1 MAFFNKIKNVVQT
14 EGARGIR
21 QVLQKEGT
29 KRLAQ
34 DLSAHLDLESLF
46 FCETRRFGLPA
57 LISAIAVDPVQG
69 LLASGTFKGAIAVSG
84 APEIACF
91 LELEEAVSVKMMVF
105 QPGAPVLIVVDAKN
119 AITVFD
125 LIKKQRLFVRNARS
139 VVTCIELLSGSNWL
153 FHGLKDG
160 SIDVFDVYRGQ
171 PVPYR
176 IPNILPEGSRHSL
189 VISIKTHPTDSNQLL
204 IAYNTGIILWNLK
217 LKTVVRAFIYEIP
230 PGAMGGIAVGD
241 GSGMFGVNESRYPHV
256 TVISW
261 KPDGIGFVSG
271 YDDGCFVFWDI
282 TQERPVLARTIH
294 EIQVNVP
301 GIKPA
306 FERATNQFV
315 PIYQL
320 TWCLHQN
327 REDTTLIVAGGT
339 GSIDMFGLHLFDY
352 PAKADYRRPKRHQVL
367 TMDTDLLDFLVV
379 PRGSPWYGG
388 AFDPI
393 AILVLT
399 NRGGVKAFEFGQS
412 NAPRTI
418 PSCLSLVEPRLILS
432 KVYGPLPPE
441 PYYDLIQGHT
451 RTAPPPRVPLHGM
464 RLAPVDESRLSRDI
478 LVTAHDDHSIRFWE
492 SATSRPLHHLTV
504 ELAPLFF
511 KNQGEIVAFEFS
523 IQSQVLA
530 VGFSNGSWI
539 YTQIAKDAGLSRN
552 PSVASAIP
560 DESADAHLAGHM
572 EHASI
577 APENCPGGSI
587 VPGGADGS
595 HQSVDDKDLQNQP
608 TSPQQPPQGLQHDPT
623 SPQQPH
629 QPLQHDPAS
638 PKEVNPSPQLPHA
651 PEFDASAAAPDAPA
665 SDAPVQAQH
674 LDIQTAVTSAPRSP
688 QAISPTADKT
698 GALSPIPDDSDLDYL
713 IPYSPVEKVAIRE
726 LPPGGLTPGP
736 GSPERAPSPS
746 LPPRPQFIEAAL
758 PTGSDFSVVF
768 KSSAHLGRIRAM
780 AVSACGLVAVSGEF
794 YSLTITDTHSGRVL
808 LVEDLKVVMLDRDK
822 GGQGSQGNDQEHDG
836 PAAAPPPT
844 AGATT
849 TPGAA
854 PGPGQGQGATDLQ
867 RIAVEITTL
876 QFAVSTTSDQ
886 DKVPS
891 LLLIAGSNNGIYFIF
906 AISPPVPTQSRTIRK
921 VETFQTKEQYAT
933 VHSSV
938 INVLSP
944 SENAAA
950 ASSAALQSTSSISS
964 VSTTATG
971 STSISSLSQP
981 SSGAQR
987 DPAHHHHQH
996 QQVSPSPTPAQPRMS
1011 REEAGPIVGHLAS
1024 LSESNVSTA
1033 SAKPSIYSTLKEAQ
1047 GKVMTKAQQRL
1058 NYLVCVSEFG
1068 IRLHMNCTSRRIHKI
1083 DLTSPAAN
1091 NLTAKVGRIMA
1102 ANVVYHG
1109 GACCILCITESGRL
1123 LLFSVPKLEL
1133 LPLPVPNG
1141 EIFLPIVVEPERLRE
1156 SVILQDGRLF
1166 VPILK
1171 YEHRMYSLWGHD
1183 RWIKTPQGLR
1193 QERAPT
1199 TDKERAEYIHLYDHG
1214 IQIPPR
1220 PTNTVVVSK
1229 GWFGSSQS
1237 VEDAPSQEDLDELLG
1252 GEHYRV
1258 ENPILKRAGVK
1269 GAPGTA
1275 PPPPP
1280 KGDNSGLAG
1289 MMNET
1294 LQNLD
1299 ERGKK
1304 LGVLGDKTA
1313 EMSAVSNDFL
1323 AAARELN
1330 AKNAN
1335 KKWYEF

>member
-1 MAFFNKIKNVVQT
+1 MSTVDSR
-14 EGARGIR
+14 RGLNLVDGR
-21 QVLQKEGT
+21 
-29 KRLAQ
+29 
-34 DLSAHLDLESLF
+34 
-46 FCETRRFGLPA
+46 ETM
-57 LISAIAVDPVQG
+57 
-69 LLASGTFKGAIAVSG
+69 
-84 APEIACF
+84 
-91 LELEEAVSVKMMVF
+91 ELEEAVSVKMIAF

-160 SIDVFDVYRGQ
+160 TIDVFDVYRGQ

-230 PGAMGGIAVGD
+230 PGAMGGIAVGE
-241 GSGMFGVNESRYPHV
+241 GSGMFGTNESRYPHV

-261 KPDGIGFVSG
+261 RPDGVGFASG

-282 TQERPVLARTIH
+282 TQEKPVLARTIH

-301 GIKPA
+301 GIKPV

-320 TWCLHQN
+320 TWCLHEN
-327 REDTTLIVAGGT
+327 MEDTTLIVAGGT

-367 TMDTDLLDFLVV
+367 TMDTDILDFLVV
-379 PRGSPWYGG
+379 PRSSPWYGG

-399 NRGGVKAFEFGQS
+399 NRGGIRAFEFGQS
-412 NAPRTI
+412 NTPRTI
-418 PSCLSLVEPRLILS
+418 PACLSLVEPRLILS
-432 KVYGPLPPE
+432 KVYGPLPAE
-441 PYYDLIQGHT
+441 LYCELIQGHT
-451 RTAPPPRVPLHGM
+451 RTVPPPRVPLHGI

-511 KNQGEIVAFEFS
+511 KNQGEIVTFEFS
-523 IQSQVLA
+523 TQSQVLA

-539 YTQIAKDAGLSRN
+539 YTRINKDAGLLRN
-552 PSVASAIP
+552 SSVTRAIP
-560 DESADAHLAGHM
+560 EESADALLTGYT
-572 EHASI
+572 EHTSI
-577 APENCPGGSI
+577 APGNRSGDI
-587 VPGGADGS
+587 DVPGGANEF
-595 HQSVDDKDLQNQP
+595 HQPVDNKHLQIQP
-608 TSPQQPPQGLQHDPT
+608 ASPRQPRQSLQHDPT
-623 SPQQPH
+623 PSQQHHHSLQYDSTSPN
-629 QPLQHDPAS
+629 
-638 PKEVNPSPQLPHA
+638 ETSPQLPHA
-651 PEFDASAAAPDAPA
+651 PELDAPFVPVVSPAASAPVAPA
-665 SDAPVQAQH
+665 QAPQ
-674 LDIQTAVTSAPRSP
+674 LDIQTTLAPSPRSP
-688 QAISPTADKT
+688 HAISPAADKAD
-698 GALSPIPDDSDLDYL
+698 ALSPVPDDIDLDYL
-713 IPYSPVEKVAIRE
+713 IPNSPVEKVAICE
-726 LPPGGLTPGP
+726 LPPGGLIPDP
-736 GSPERAPSPS
+736 AVPERAPSPS
-746 LPPRPQFIEAAL
+746 LPPRPQFIEATL

-768 KSSAHLGRIRAM
+768 KSSAHLGRIRVM
-780 AVSACGLVAVSGEF
+780 AISACGLVAVSDEF
-794 YSLTITDTHSGRVL
+794 YSLTITDTLSGRL
-808 LVEDLKVVMLDRDK
+808 LHVEDLKVVMLDRDK
-822 GGQGSQGNDQEHDG
+822 GTQVTPGNDQEHDA
-836 PAAAPPPT
+836 PAAA
-844 AGATT
+844 TT
-849 TPGAA
+849 SPGTA
-854 PGPGQGQGATDLQ
+854 PGPGPGATDLQ
-867 RIAVEITTL
+867 KIAVEITTL
-876 QFAVSTTSDQ
+876 QFVVSTTSDQ

-906 AISPPVPTQSRTIRK
+906 AISPPVPLQLRTIRK
-921 VETFQTKEQYAT
+921 VETFQTKEQHAT
-933 VHSSV
+933 VHSSI

-944 SENAAA
+944 PENAAA
-950 ASSAALQSTSSISS
+950 TSSAARQSTSILSS
-964 VSTTATG
+964 VSTAATG
-971 STSISSLSQP
+971 TTSLSSLSQP
-981 SSGAQR
+981 SFDAQH
-987 DPAHHHHQH
+987 DPAHQQQQQ
-996 QQVSPSPTPAQPRMS
+996 QQVSPPPTPAHPRMS
-1011 REEAGPIVGHLAS
+1011 GEEEGFIAGHRAS
-1024 LSESNVSTA
+1024 LSDSNVSTA
-1033 SAKPSIYSTLKEAQ
+1033 SSKPSIYSTLKEAQ

-1083 DLTSPAAN
+1083 DLTSPAAD
-1091 NLTAKVGRIMA
+1091 NLSAKVGRIMA
-1102 ANVVYHG
+1102 ANVIYHG

-1183 RWIKTPQGLR
+1183 RWIKTPQGLK

-1220 PTNTVVVSK
+1220 PTNTVVVSR

-1237 VEDAPSQEDLDELLG
+1237 IEDAPSQEDLNELLG

-1304 LGVLGDKTA
+1304 LGILGDKTA
-1313 EMSAVSNDFL
+1313 EMSAASNDFL

>member
-14 EGARGIR
+14 EGARGIL

-84 APEIACF
+84 APEVAYF
-91 LELEEAVSVKMMVF
+91 LELEEAVSVKMMAF
-105 QPGAPVLIVVDAKN
+105 QPGAPVLVVVDAKN

-160 SIDVFDVYRGQ
+160 TIDVFDVYRGQ
-171 PVPYR
+171 SVPYR

-241 GSGMFGVNESRYPHV
+241 DPSMFGMNESRYPHV

-271 YDDGCFVFWDI
+271 YDDGSFVFWDI

-301 GIKPA
+301 GIKPV
-306 FERATNQFV
+306 FERATSQFI

-320 TWCLHQN
+320 TWCLHEN

-352 PAKADYRRPKRHQVL
+352 PANADYRRPKRHQVL

-379 PRGSPWYGG
+379 PRSSPWYGG

-399 NRGGVKAFEFGQS
+399 NRGGVRAFEFGQS
-412 NAPRTI
+412 NAQRTV

-432 KVYGPLPPE
+432 KVYGPLPAE
-441 PYYDLIQGHT
+441 LYYDLIQGHT
-451 RTAPPPRVPLHGM
+451 HTVPPPRVPLHGM
-464 RLAPVDESRLSRDI
+464 KLAPVDESRLSNDI

-539 YTQIAKDAGLSRN
+539 YTRITKDAGLSRN
-552 PSVASAIP
+552 SSVAVIP
-560 DESADAHLAGHM
+560 DESADALLTGRM

-577 APENCPGGSI
+577 APENHPGNNIFPGGT
-587 VPGGADGS
+587 DRS
-595 HQSVDDKDLQNQP
+595 HQPVDDKHLQSQP
-608 TSPQQPPQGLQHDPT
+608 TSPQQPRQSLQHDPT
-623 SPQQPH
+623 STQQPS
-629 QPLQHDPAS
+629 QTLQHDPAS
-638 PKEVNPSPQLPHA
+638 PKEAQTSPQLPHA
-651 PEFDASAAAPDAPA
+651 HEFDVPAAIPAAPAPV
-665 SDAPVQAQH
+665 APVQAPH
-674 LDIQTAVTSAPRSP
+674 LDIQTTLAPTPRSP
-688 QAISPTADKT
+688 QAISPNADKT
-698 GALSPIPDDSDLDYL
+698 GAPSPVPDDSDLDYL
-713 IPYSPVEKVAIRE
+713 IPYSPVDKVVIRE
-726 LPPGGLTPGP
+726 LPPGGLIPGP
-736 GSPERAPSPS
+736 AGHERAPSPS
-746 LPPRPQFIEAAL
+746 LPPRPQFIEATL

-808 LVEDLKVVMLDRDK
+808 HVEDLKVVMLDRDK
-822 GGQGSQGNDQEHDG
+822 GVQGSQGNDQEHDG
-836 PAAAPPPT
+836 AAPAPAPT

-854 PGPGQGQGATDLQ
+854 PEPGPGQGATDLQ

-876 QFAVSTTSDQ
+876 QFVVSTTSDQ

-906 AISPPVPTQSRTIRK
+906 AITPPVPFQPRTVRK
-921 VETFQTKEQYAT
+921 VETFQTKEQHAT

-950 ASSAALQSTSSISS
+950 ASNAALQSTSSISS
-964 VSTTATG
+964 ISTVATG

-981 SSGAQR
+981 SAGAQH
-987 DPAHHHHQH
+987 DPAHHYQH
-996 QQVSPSPTPAQPRMS
+996 QQVSPPPTPAQPRMS
-1011 REEAGPIVGHLAS
+1011 REETSPVAGHHAS
-1024 LSESNVSTA
+1024 LSESNVSTVN
-1033 SAKPSIYSTLKEAQ
+1033 SKPSIYSTFKEAQ

-1058 NYLVCVSEFG
+1058 NYMVCISEFG
-1068 IRLHMNCTSRRIHKI
+1068 IRLHMNCTSRRINKI
-1083 DLTSPAAN
+1083 DLTSPAVN
-1091 NLTAKVGRIMA
+1091 NLSAKVGRIMA

-1133 LPLPVPNG
+1133 IPLPVPNG
-1141 EIFLPIVVEPERLRE
+1141 EIILPIVVEPERLRE

-1193 QERAPT
+1193 QEKAPT
-1199 TDKERAEYIHLYDHG
+1199 TDKVRAEYIHLYDHG

-1220 PTNTVVVSK
+1220 PTNTVVVSR

-1269 GAPGTA
+1269 GAPGTT

-1280 KGDNSGLAG
+1280 KGDNSGLSG
-1289 MMNET
+1289 MINET

-1304 LGVLGDKTA
+1304 LGILGDKTA
-1313 EMSAVSNDFL
+1313 EMSAASNNFL

>member
-1 MAFFNKIKNVVQT
+1 M
-14 EGARGIR
+14 
-21 QVLQKEGT
+21 
-29 KRLAQ
+29 
-34 DLSAHLDLESLF
+34 
-46 FCETRRFGLPA
+46 
-57 LISAIAVDPVQG
+57 AVDPVQG

-84 APEIACF
+84 APEVTCF
-91 LELEEAVSVKMMVF
+91 LELEEAVSVKMMTF

-160 SIDVFDVYRGQ
+160 TIDVFDVYRGQ

-176 IPNILPEGSRHSL
+176 IPNILPEGSKHSL

-217 LKTVVRAFIYEIP
+217 LKTVIRAFIYEIP

-241 GSGMFGVNESRYPHV
+241 SSGMFGMNESRFPHV

-261 KPDGIGFVSG
+261 KPNGLGFVSG

-282 TQERPVLARTIH
+282 TEERPVLARTIH

-301 GIKPA
+301 GIKPV

-315 PIYQL
+315 PIYQM
-320 TWCLHQN
+320 TWCLHEN
-327 REDTTLIVAGGT
+327 KEDTTLIVAGGT
-339 GSIDMFGLHLFDY
+339 GSVDMFGLHLFDY
-352 PAKADYRRPKRHQVL
+352 PAKADYKRPKRHQVL
-367 TMDTDLLDFLVV
+367 NMDTDILDFLVV
-379 PRGSPWYGG
+379 PRSSPWYGG

-399 NRGGVKAFEFGQS
+399 NRGAVRAFEFGQHNS
-412 NAPRTI
+412 PRTI
-418 PSCLSLVEPRLILS
+418 PACLSLVGPRLILS
-432 KVYGPLPPE
+432 KVYGPLPQDL
-441 PYYDLIQGHT
+441 YYELIQGHI
-451 RTAPPPRVPLHGM
+451 RTELPPRVPLHGM

-492 SATSRPLHHLTV
+492 SASNRPLHHLTV

-511 KNQGEIVAFEFS
+511 KNQSDIVAFEFS

-539 YTQIAKDAGLSRN
+539 YTRISKDAGLSRN
-552 PSVASAIP
+552 SSIARAIP
-560 DESADAHLAGHM
+560 EEPADELLAGRM
-572 EHASI
+572 KQTSLN
-577 APENCPGGSI
+577 PENHPGAI
-587 VPGGADGS
+587 VVPGSVEGS
-595 HQSVDDKDLQNQP
+595 HQTVDYKHVHGQPLSPQQLPRDPQYVP
-608 TSPQQPPQGLQHDPT
+608 TSPQEAKT
-623 SPQQPH
+623 SPQALNEP
-629 QPLQHDPAS
+629 D
-638 PKEVNPSPQLPHA
+638 LPVPVA
-651 PEFDASAAAPDAPA
+651 PAAAPTPAP
-665 SDAPVQAQH
+665 P
-674 LDIQTAVTSAPRSP
+674 LDIQAALAPNPRSP
-688 QAISPTADKT
+688 QTISPSADKP
-698 GALSPIPDDSDLDYL
+698 GAPSPVPDDADLDYL

-726 LPPGGLTPGP
+726 IPLGELLPGP
-736 GSPERAPSPS
+736 TGSDRAPSPS
-746 LPPRPQFIEAAL
+746 LPPRPQFMEASL
-758 PTGSDFSVVF
+758 PTGSDFSTVF
-768 KSSAHLGRIRAM
+768 KSSAHLGRIRSM
-780 AVSACGLVAVSGEF
+780 AVSGCGLVAVSDEF
-794 YSLTITDTHSGRVL
+794 YSLTIADTASGRVIH
-808 LVEDLKVVMLDRDK
+808 VEDLKVVMLDRDR
-822 GGQGSQGNDQEHDG
+822 GSQGLNDQELDVL
-836 PAAAPPPT
+836 APT
-844 AGATT
+844 A
-849 TPGAA
+849 TPSTAQV
-854 PGPGQGQGATDLQ
+854 PTSGPSGVVDAQALQ
-867 RIAVEITTL
+867 RIAVEINNL
-876 QFAVSTTSDQ
+876 QFVVSTTSDQ

-891 LLLIAGSNNGIYFIF
+891 LILIAGSTNGIYFIF
-906 AISPPVPTQSRTIRK
+906 AISPPVPFQPRTIRK

-944 SENAAA
+944 SDNAATTSNTA
-950 ASSAALQSTSSISS
+950 RQSTSSISS
-964 VSTTATG
+964 VSTAATG
-971 STSISSLSQP
+971 NTSLSSLSQP
-981 SSGAQR
+981 SSAAHQ
-987 DPAHHHHQH
+987 DPAQH
-996 QQVSPSPTPAQPRMS
+996 QQHQRHPSGGVVSPPPGPAQPRMS
-1011 REEAGPIVGHLAS
+1011 REEERLTTGHRAS
-1024 LSESNVSTA
+1024 MSDSNVSTA
-1033 SAKPSIYSTLKEAQ
+1033 SSKPSIYSTLREAQ

-1083 DLTSPAAN
+1083 DLSSPATN
-1091 NLTAKVGRIMA
+1091 NFSSRVGRIMA

-1133 LPLPVPNG
+1133 IPLPVPNG
-1141 EIFLPIVVEPERLRE
+1141 EIILPIVVEPERLRE
-1156 SVILQDGRLF
+1156 SVILPDGRLF

-1220 PTNTVVVSK
+1220 PTSTVVVSK
-1229 GWFGSSQS
+1229 GWFGSSHS

-1252 GEHYRV
+1252 GQHYRV

-1280 KGDNSGLAG
+1280 KGEGNSAIAG
-1289 MMNET
+1289 MINET

-1304 LGVLGDKTA
+1304 LGILGDKTA
-1313 EMSAVSNDFL
+1313 EMSAASNDFL

-1330 AKNAN
+1330 ARNAN

>member
-34 DLSAHLDLESLF
+34 DLSAHLDLENMF

-84 APEIACF
+84 APEVACF
-91 LELEEAVSVKMMVF
+91 LELEEAVSVKMMTF

-119 AITVFD
+119 AITIFD

-160 SIDVFDVYRGQ
+160 TIDVFDVYRGQ

-189 VISIKTHPTDSNQLL
+189 VVSIKTHPTDSNQLL

-217 LKTVVRAFIYEIP
+217 LKTVVRTYIYEIP

-241 GSGMFGVNESRYPHV
+241 GSGMSGANESRYPHV

-261 KPDGIGFVSG
+261 KPNGLGFVSG

-282 TQERPVLARTIH
+282 TEERPVLARTIH

-301 GIKPA
+301 GIKPV
-306 FERATNQFV
+306 FERATNQFI

-320 TWCLHQN
+320 TWCLHEN
-327 REDTTLIVAGGT
+327 KEDTTLIVAGGT
-339 GSIDMFGLHLFDY
+339 GSVDMFGLHLFDY

-367 TMDTDLLDFLVV
+367 NMDTDILDFLVV
-379 PRGSPWYGG
+379 PHSSPWYGG

-399 NRGGVKAFEFGQS
+399 NRGGIRAFEFGQHNS
-412 NAPRTI
+412 PRTI
-418 PSCLSLVEPRLILS
+418 PACLTLVEPRLILS
-432 KVYGPLPPE
+432 KVYGPLPQDL
-441 PYYDLIQGHT
+441 YYEFIQGHT
-451 RTAPPPRVPLHGM
+451 RTEPPPRVPLHGM

-478 LVTAHDDHSIRFWE
+478 LVTAHDDRSIRFWE
-492 SATSRPLHHLTV
+492 SATNRPLHHLTV
-504 ELAPLFF
+504 ELGPLFF
-511 KNQGEIVAFEFS
+511 KNQGDIVAFEFS
-523 IQSQVLA
+523 IQSRVLA
-530 VGFSNGSWI
+530 VGFSNGSWV
-539 YTQIAKDAGLSRN
+539 YTRISKDAGLSRN
-552 PSVASAIP
+552 SSVARTIP
-560 DESADAHLAGHM
+560 EESANEILAGHM
-572 EHASI
+572 EQTSLE
-577 APENCPGGSI
+577 PENRPGVTV
-587 VPGGADGS
+587 VPGGAEVAQQTIDYKHAPG
-595 HQSVDDKDLQNQP
+595 QP
-608 TSPQQPPQGLQHDPT
+608 PSPQQTRQNPQHDPT
-623 SPQQPH
+623 SSQESKR
-629 QPLQHDPAS
+629 A
-638 PKEVNPSPQLPHA
+638 PQLLQEPNQTV
-651 PEFDASAAAPDAPA
+651 PITPVA
-665 SDAPVQAQH
+665 SDAAPAPAPP
-674 LDIQTAVTSAPRSP
+674 LDIQTALATTPRSP
-688 QAISPTADKT
+688 QAIPASADNT
-698 GALSPIPDDSDLDYL
+698 GALSPVPDDDNLDYL

-726 LPPGGLTPGP
+726 LPPGGLIPGP
-736 GSPERAPSPS
+736 AGPDRAPSPS
-746 LPPRPQFIEAAL
+746 LPPRPQFMEATL
-758 PTGSDFSVVF
+758 PNGSDFSTVF

-780 AVSACGLVAVSGEF
+780 AVSGCGLVAVSGEF
-794 YSLTITDTHSGRVL
+794 YSLTIADTASGRVIH
-808 LVEDLKVVMLDRDK
+808 VEDLKVVMLDRDK
-822 GGQGSQGNDQEHDG
+822 GPQGSHGNDQEQD
-836 PAAAPPPT
+836 AAATP
-844 AGATT
+844 AVAT
-849 TPGAA
+849 A
-854 PGPGQGQGATDLQ
+854 PGPTPGPPGTVDVQALQ

-876 QFAVSTTSDQ
+876 QFVVSTTSDQ

-906 AISPPVPTQSRTIRK
+906 AISPPVPFQPRTIRK

-950 ASSAALQSTSSISS
+950 ASNAAQQSTSSISS
-964 VSTTATG
+964 VSTAATG
-971 STSISSLSQP
+971 STSLSSISQ
-981 SSGAQR
+981 SSSVAHH
-987 DPAHHHHQH
+987 DPANH
-996 QQVSPSPTPAQPRMS
+996 QQQRQHPSGGLVSPPPAPGQPRMS
-1011 REEAGPIVGHLAS
+1011 REEEGFVSGHRAS
-1024 LSESNVSTA
+1024 LSDSNVSTA
-1033 SAKPSIYSTLKEAQ
+1033 SPKPSIYSTFKEAQ
-1047 GKVMTKAQQRL
+1047 GKVMSKAHQRL

-1083 DLTSPAAN
+1083 DLTSAATN
-1091 NLTAKVGRIMA
+1091 NFSSKVGRILA

-1133 LPLPVPNG
+1133 IPLPVPNG
-1141 EIFLPIVVEPERLRE
+1141 EIVLPIVVEPERLRE
-1156 SVILQDGRLF
+1156 SAILPDGRLF

-1193 QERAPT
+1193 QEKAPT
-1199 TDKERAEYIHLYDHG
+1199 TDKEKAEYIHLYDHG

-1220 PTNTVVVSK
+1220 PTSTVVVSK

-1237 VEDAPSQEDLDELLG
+1237 VEDAPSQEDLDALLG

-1269 GAPGTA
+1269 GAPGST

-1280 KGDNSGLAG
+1280 KGDGNSGIAG

-1304 LGVLGDKTA
+1304 LGILGDKTA
-1313 EMSAVSNDFL
+1313 EMSAASNDFL

>member
-1 MAFFNKIKNVVQT
+1 M
-14 EGARGIR
+14 
-21 QVLQKEGT
+21 
-29 KRLAQ
+29 
-34 DLSAHLDLESLF
+34 
-46 FCETRRFGLPA
+46 
-57 LISAIAVDPVQG
+57 IA
-69 LLASGTFKGAIAVSG
+69 
-84 APEIACF
+84 
-91 LELEEAVSVKMMVF
+91 F

-160 SIDVFDVYRGQ
+160 TIDVFDVYRGQ

-176 IPNILPEGSRHSL
+176 IPNILPEGPKHSL
-189 VISIKTHPTDSNQLL
+189 VVSIKTHPTDSNQIL
-204 IAYNTGIILWNLK
+204 IAYTTGIVLWNLK
-217 LKTVVRAFIYEIP
+217 LKSVVRAFIYEIP
-230 PGAMGGIAVGD
+230 PGAMGGISVGD
-241 GSGMFGVNESRYPHV
+241 GSGMFGMNESRYPHV

-261 KPDGIGFVSG
+261 RPDGFGFVSG
-271 YDDGCFVFWDI
+271 YDDGCFVFWD
-282 TQERPVLARTIH
+282 TKQERPILARTIH

-301 GIKPA
+301 GIKPV
-306 FERATNQFV
+306 FERAVNQFV

-320 TWCLHQN
+320 TWCLHEN
-327 REDTTLIVAGGT
+327 KEDTTLIVAGGT
-339 GSIDMFGLHLFDY
+339 GSIDMFGLHLFDF

-367 TMDTDLLDFLVV
+367 TMETDILDFLVV
-379 PRGSPWYGG
+379 PRSSPWYGG

-399 NRGGVKAFEFGQS
+399 NRGGIKAFEFGHT
-412 NAPRTI
+412 NAPRSI
-418 PSCLSLVEPRLILS
+418 PACLSLVEPRLLLS
-432 KVYGPLPPE
+432 KVYGPLPQDL
-441 PYYDLIQGHT
+441 YYDLIQGRT
-451 RTAPPPRVPLHGM
+451 RLEPPPRVPLHGM

-478 LVTAHDDHSIRFWE
+478 LVTTHDDHSIRFWE

-539 YTQIAKDAGLSRN
+539 YTRISKDAGLSRN
-552 PSVASAIP
+552 SSVAMTIPEESP
-560 DESADAHLAGHM
+560 DELLAGRL
-572 EHASI
+572 EQATI
-577 APENCPGGSI
+577 APVDYVGDI
-587 VPGGADGS
+587 AVPGGEEAGAGE
-595 HQSVDDKDLQNQP
+595 HQITDNTNVHSQP
-608 TSPQQPPQGLQHDPT
+608 S

-629 QPLQHDPAS
+629 QSLQNDPTSPRNPHASPQLTTEIDQPAS
-638 PKEVNPSPQLPHA
+638 PATAQPLDVQTNLA
-651 PEFDASAAAPDAPA
+651 PN
-665 SDAPVQAQH
+665 
-674 LDIQTAVTSAPRSP
+674 PRSP
-688 QAISPTADKT
+688 QAISPANDKS
-698 GALSPIPDDSDLDYL
+698 GALSPVPDDGDLDYL

-726 LPPGGLTPGP
+726 LSPGSLIPGP
-736 GSPERAPSPS
+736 AGPDRTPSPS
-746 LPPRPQFIEAAL
+746 LPPRPQFIEATL
-758 PTGSDFSVVF
+758 PTGSDFSTVF
-768 KSSAHLGRIRAM
+768 KSSAHLGRIRSM
-780 AVSACGLVAVSGEF
+780 AVSGCGLVAVSDEF
-794 YSLTITDTHSGRVL
+794 YSLTITDTYSGRVL
-808 LVEDLKVVMLDRDK
+808 HVEDLKVVMLDRDK
-822 GGQGSQGNDQEHDG
+822 ATQGSNGGNEQDNDVL
-836 PAAAPPPT
+836 A
-844 AGATT
+844 AGATATAT
-849 TPGAA
+849 TSLGSVSASA
-854 PGPGQGQGATDLQ
+854 DVQSLQ

-876 QFAVSTTSDQ
+876 QFVVSTTSDQ

-891 LLLIAGSNNGIYFIF
+891 LILIAGSNNGIYFIF
-906 AISPPVPTQSRTIRK
+906 AISPSVPFQPRMIRK

-933 VHSSV
+933 IHSSI

-944 SENAAA
+944 SENATA
-950 ASSAALQSTSSISS
+950 ASHAARQSTSSISS
-964 VSTTATG
+964 ASTAATG
-971 STSISSLSQP
+971 STSLSQP
-981 SSGAQR
+981 SSVAHN
-987 DPAHHHHQH
+987 DTAHHHQQQQQH
-996 QQVSPSPTPAQPRMS
+996 ASSNAATSPPPTPAQPRMS
-1011 REEAGPIVGHLAS
+1011 REEEGFVSGHRAS
-1024 LSESNVSTA
+1024 LSESNVST
-1033 SAKPSIYSTLKEAQ
+1033 SSSKPSIYSTLKEAQ

-1058 NYLVCVSEFG
+1058 NYLICVSEFG

-1083 DLTSPAAN
+1083 DLSSSAV
-1091 NLTAKVGRIMA
+1091 NLSSKVGRIMA
-1102 ANVVYHG
+1102 ANVIYHG

-1133 LPLPVPNG
+1133 IPLPVPNG
-1141 EIFLPIVVEPERLRE
+1141 EILLPIVVEPERLRE
-1156 SVILQDGRLF
+1156 SVILPDGRLF

-1193 QERAPT
+1193 QERTPT
-1199 TDKERAEYIHLYDHG
+1199 TDKERSEYIHLYDHG

-1220 PTNTVVVSK
+1220 PTNTTVASG
-1229 GWFGSSQS
+1229 GWFGFGQAA
-1237 VEDAPSQEDLDELLG
+1237 EEAPSQEDLDELLG

-1269 GAPGTA
+1269 TAPGTA

-1280 KGDNSGLAG
+1280 KNDGGLAG
-1289 MMNET
+1289 MMNDT
-1294 LQNLD
+1294 LEGLD

-1313 EMSAVSNDFL
+1313 EMSAASNDFL

>member
-1 MAFFNKIKNVVQT
+1 MAFFNKIKTVVQT

-34 DLSAHLDLESLF
+34 DLSAHLDLENMF

-57 LISAIAVDPVQG
+57 LISAMAVDPVQG

-84 APEIACF
+84 APEVACF
-91 LELEEAVSVKMMVF
+91 LELEEAVSVKMMTF

-153 FHGLKDG
+153 LHGLKDG
-160 SIDVFDVYRGQ
+160 TIDVFDVYRGQ

-217 LKTVVRAFIYEIP
+217 LKTVVRAFIYEVP
-230 PGAMGGIAVGD
+230 PGAMGGVAVGD
-241 GSGMFGVNESRYPHV
+241 GSGMFGMNESRYPHV

-261 KPDGIGFVSG
+261 KPNGLGFVSG

-282 TQERPVLARTIH
+282 SEERPVLARTIH

-306 FERATNQFV
+306 FERNTNQFV

-320 TWCLHQN
+320 TWCLHEN
-327 REDTTLIVAGGT
+327 KEDTTLIVAGGT
-339 GSIDMFGLHLFDY
+339 GSVDMFGLHIFDY
-352 PAKADYRRPKRHQVL
+352 PAKADYRRPKKHQVL
-367 TMDTDLLDFLVV
+367 NMDTDILDFLVV
-379 PRGSPWYGG
+379 PRSSPWYGG

-399 NRGGVKAFEFGQS
+399 NRGGVRAFEFGQHNS
-412 NAPRTI
+412 PRTI
-418 PSCLSLVEPRLILS
+418 PACLSLVGPRLILS
-432 KVYGPLPPE
+432 KVYGPLPQDL
-441 PYYDLIQGHT
+441 YYELIQGRP
-451 RTAPPPRVPLHGM
+451 RTEPPPRVPLHGM

-492 SATSRPLHHLTV
+492 SASNRPLHHLTV
-504 ELAPLFF
+504 DLAPLFF
-511 KNQGEIVAFEFS
+511 KNQSDIVAFEFS

-539 YTQIAKDAGLSRN
+539 YTTISKDGGLSRN
-552 PSVASAIP
+552 TSVARTIP
-560 DESADAHLAGHM
+560 EESTDEFLAGSM
-572 EHASI
+572 KQTSLS
-577 APENCPGGSI
+577 PENHPGAI
-587 VPGGADGS
+587 VPSGGAEDS
-595 HQSVDDKDLQNQP
+595 RQTVDYKHAHSQP
-608 TSPQQPPQGLQHDPT
+608 PSPQQPPRNPQHV
-623 SPQQPH
+623 
-629 QPLQHDPAS
+629 PAS
-638 PKEVNPSPQLPHA
+638 PQEAKSSPHPPNELDQTA
-651 PEFDASAAAPDAPA
+651 PVTSAPAPTPASAPP
-665 SDAPVQAQH
+665 
-674 LDIQTAVTSAPRSP
+674 LDIQTALAPNPRSP
-688 QAISPTADKT
+688 QAISPSADKS
-698 GALSPIPDDSDLDYL
+698 GALSPVPDDADLNYL
-713 IPYSPVEKVAIRE
+713 IPYSPVEKVAIRDV
-726 LPPGGLTPGP
+726 PPSGLIPGP
-736 GSPERAPSPS
+736 AGPDRAPSPS
-746 LPPRPQFIEAAL
+746 LPPRPQFIEATL
-758 PTGSDFSVVF
+758 PTGSDFSTVF
-768 KSSAHLGRIRAM
+768 KSSAHLGRIRSM
-780 AVSACGLVAVSGEF
+780 AVSGCGLVAVSDEF
-794 YSLTITDTHSGRVL
+794 YSLTIADTTSGRVIH
-808 LVEDLKVVMLDRDK
+808 VEDLKVVMLDRDK
-822 GGQGSQGNDQEHDG
+822 GPQGSHGNDQEHDV
-836 PAAAPPPT
+836 PAPTAAA
-844 AGATT
+844 TT
-849 TPGAA
+849 A
-854 PGPGQGQGATDLQ
+854 PGPASGPSGAADAQALQ

-876 QFAVSTTSDQ
+876 QFVVSTTSDQ

-891 LLLIAGSNNGIYFIF
+891 LILIAGSNNGIYFIF
-906 AISPPVPTQSRTIRK
+906 AISAPVPFQPRTIRK

-950 ASSAALQSTSSISS
+950 ASNAARQSTSSISS
-964 VSTTATG
+964 VSTAATG

-981 SSGAQR
+981 SSVAHQ
-987 DPAHHHHQH
+987 DPAQH
-996 QQVSPSPTPAQPRMS
+996 QQQHQRHPSGGAVPPPPPASAQPHMS
-1011 REEAGPIVGHLAS
+1011 REEEGLTTGHHAS
-1024 LSESNVSTA
+1024 LSDSNISTA
-1033 SAKPSIYSTLKEAQ
+1033 SSKLSIYSTLKEAQ

-1083 DLTSPAAN
+1083 DLSSPATN
-1091 NLTAKVGRIMA
+1091 NFSSKVGRIMA

-1109 GACCILCITESGRL
+1109 GACCILCITESGRV

-1133 LPLPVPNG
+1133 IPLLVPNG

-1156 SVILQDGRLF
+1156 SVILPDGRLF

-1220 PTNTVVVSK
+1220 PANTVVVSK
-1229 GWFGSSQS
+1229 GWFGSSHS

-1275 PPPPP
+1275 PPLPP
-1280 KGDNSGLAG
+1280 KGEGDSNSGIAG

-1294 LQNLD
+1294 LKNLD

-1304 LGVLGDKTA
+1304 LGILGDKTA
-1313 EMSAVSNDFL
+1313 EMSAASNDFL

-1330 AKNAN
+1330 ARNAN